1 MKIPTGKLKKIIREE
16 LFYRQFHRDT
26 LIRENRELLL
36 KYFAEDEDKLE
47 EFLARV
53 KAVEFERAAD
63 EWGLGLDQQ
72 FEIHKLLGL

>member
-1 MKIPTGKLKKIIREE
+1 MKISTGKLKKIIREE

-36 KYFAEDEDKLE
+36 PYFAEDERQLE

-53 KAVEFERAAD
+53 KAVKFERAAD
-63 EWGLGLDQQ
+63 EWPLGLDQRVRS
-72 FEIHKLLGL
+72 

>member
-1 MKIPTGKLKKIIREE
+1 MKISTDKLKKIIREE

-36 KYFAEDEDKLE
+36 DYFAEDEDSLDG
-47 EFLARV
+47 FLARV
-53 KAVEFERAAD
+53 KAVGFERAAD

-72 FEIHKLLGL
+72 GEIAELLGL